1 MKRREFITL
10 LGGATAALPL
20 AARAQQPAR
29 RIGVLMSYV
38 EGDSEAQQ
46 WTRTFRQSLQE
57 FGWTEGLN
65 IRLDYRWPGPTPE
78 RLETDAAEL
87 VS

>member
-1 MKRREFITL
+1 MKRRTLITL
-10 LGGATAALPL
+10 LGGAAAAWPL
-20 AARAQQPAR
+20 AARAQQAR

>member
-1 MKRREFITL
+1 MKRRTFITL
-10 LGGATAALPL
+10 LGGAAAWPL
-20 AARAQQPAR
+20 AARAQQQAR

-38 EGDSEAQQ
+38 ESDSEAQQ